1 MSRATAARA
10 RRAETAVLLAGRL
23 DRIAIGHLDG
33 LTPGEAGLLAETV
46 RALVADIEHLARDQR
61 GLMRARTADIEKRV
75 AAEDAIRE
83 VEAER
88 DVLREELAATRQYD
102 RALIEASSGPSM
114 PQWELTLPRAI
125 SFDTRFCHACRTW
138 SWRPSSQTHV
148 CMNPPAAEEHSTTT
162 KET

>member
-10 RRAETAVLLAGRL
+10 RRAEVAVLLAGRL

-46 RALVADIEHLARDQR
+46 RAMIADIEHLARDQR

-88 DVLREELAATRQYD
+88 DAAREELAAVRAYD
-102 RALIEASSGPSM
+102 RALGETLGPTHPANFAVGGRVCGTCKAWVPPRLILPHTCPPSRAVV
-114 PQWELTLPRAI
+114 ELLQGGSDR
-125 SFDTRFCHACRTW
+125 SD
-138 SWRPSSQTHV
+138 
-148 CMNPPAAEEHSTTT
+148 
-162 KET
+162 